1 MKLLAKCDQYNTA
14 IRMTAGEKWN
24 KDIARKH
31 MLHKFGYTLIV
42 IWESGWIENSKKYLD
57 RIEELYN
64 EAERKK
70 RNTYR
75 SLL

>member
-1 MKLLAKCDQYNTA
+1 
-14 IRMTAGEKWN
+14 MTAGEKWN
-24 KDIARKH
+24 KDIALKH

-42 IWESGWIENSKKYLD
+42 IWESGWTENAKKYLD

-70 RNTYR
+70 RNTY
-75 SLL
+75 